1 MKNTITQMQLLVS
14 RIDRRYLQ
22 VAYFALALAATILR
36 APTAPT
42 DGGGGPF

>member
-1 MKNTITQMQLLVS
+1 MKNTFTQLQLLVS

-22 VAYFALALAATILR
+22 IAYFALALAASIMR
-36 APTAPT
+36 APT

>member
-1 MKNTITQMQLLVS
+1 MKKTIAQIQLLVS

-22 VAYFALALAATILR
+22 IAYFALAVAITRIG
-36 APTAPT
+36 APT